1 MTDPTAAR
9 ALASTTSA
17 LVGGLNVTDFLARML
32 GDVVELF
39 DVDSAAVLVALPGGD
54 LDVLSATSHEA
65 SALEVY
71 QAQRHE
77 GPCVDAIREDDVVVA
92 GSADEV
98 TRRWPDVGA
107 RMLAT
112 GYRSVCATPM
122 HWQGS
127 AFAGINV
134 FASAERTLGTADL
147 ATLRTFAD
155 LATLAI
161 VSPDHL
167 DGEALAARVARAL
180 DERVVVEQAKGV
192 LAYRHGV
199 DMAEAYRRLLEL
211 ASAGGRGLDEV
222 ANEVVGSAAAG
233 GR

>member
-1 MTDPTAAR
+1 MTDRTAAH

-39 DVDSAAVLVALPGGD
+39 DVDSAAVLVALPDGA

-65 SALEVY
+65 TALEVY

-77 GPCVDAIREDDVVVA
+77 GPCVDAIRGGDVVSA
-92 GSADEV
+92 SSADEV
-98 TRRWPDVGA
+98 ARRWPDVGT

-122 HWQGS
+122 HWQGA

-134 FASAERTLGTADL
+134 FASAERALTTADL

-161 VSPDHL
+161 VSPDQL
-167 DGEALAARVARAL
+167 DGGALAARVARAL

-192 LAYRHGV
+192 IAYRDDV
-199 DMAEAYRRLLEL
+199 DTAEAYRRLLAL
-211 ASAGGRGLDEV
+211 ASAAGRPLGE
-222 ANEVVGSAAAG
+222 AATEIVTTAARG
-233 GR
+233 H

>member
-1 MTDPTAAR
+1 MTDRTAAH

-39 DVDSAAVLVALPGGD
+39 DVDSAAVLVALPDGA

-65 SALEVY
+65 TALEVY

-77 GPCVDAIREDDVVVA
+77 GPCVDAIRGDGVVSA
-92 GSADEV
+92 SSADEV
-98 TRRWPDVGA
+98 ARRWPDVGT

-122 HWQGS
+122 HWQGA

-134 FASAERTLGTADL
+134 FASAERALTTADL

-161 VSPDHL
+161 VSPDQL
-167 DGEALAARVARAL
+167 DGGALAARVARAL

-192 LAYRHGV
+192 IAYRDEV
-199 DMAEAYRRLLEL
+199 DTAEAYRRLLAL
-211 ASAGGRGLDEV
+211 ASAAGRPLDEV
-222 ANEVVGSAAAG
+222 AAELVTAAAR

>member
-1 MTDPTAAR
+1 MTDRTAAR
-9 ALASTTSA
+9 TLASTTSA
-17 LVGGLNVTDFLARML
+17 LVDGLNVTDFLVRML

-39 DVDSAAVLVALPGGD
+39 DVDSAAVLVALPDGS

-65 SALEVY
+65 TTLEVY

-77 GPCVDAIREDDVVVA
+77 GPCVDAIRGGVVVTA
-92 GSADEV
+92 SSADEM

-107 RMLAT
+107 RMLDT

-122 HWQGS
+122 HWQGA

-134 FASAERTLGTADL
+134 FARAELALGTTDL

-161 VSPDHL
+161 VSPDRL
-167 DGEALAARVARAL
+167 DDGALAARVARAL
-180 DERVVVEQAKGV
+180 DARVVVEQAKGV
-192 LAYRHGV
+192 IAYRDEV
-199 DMAEAYRRLLEL
+199 DMAEAYRRLLAL
-211 ASAGGRGLDEV
+211 ASDRGRPLDDVAAQTVRSAATGGR
-222 ANEVVGSAAAG
+222 
-233 GR
+233 